1 MTRKARRA
9 RVAAIAISGWLSACG
24 SDTKTATPAAESNVV
39 TSTVATK
46 AATTTTS
53 VPAVPNTAV
62 STTTTTTSGVT
73 PKELVDRWVG
83 APRTIGALGT
93 GTAAAFVDISDGF
106 LVLNTGIADNP
117 KAFGSDLAATGDNII
132 EVKLADDILDCLDG
146 DVGHYRWTLS
156 PQATNLTLTATDDTC
171 AARQATL
178 EGTWTHTACKT
189 EGRDCLGIV
198 ESGTYSTNRWNPY
211 GGFTYGELTFT
222 VPDGWAVDYDSQ
234 AAFFLRSA
242 DDYAKLGNDSAWGI
256 TAWADVAAAAPDNPD
271 CSGESPDK
279 ADTSV
284 APGAANIAAWMVALP
299 SLKATRSTMTIG
311 GLQAEVVDA
320 EIAEGATACSWG
332 VVLIASRTSKPDPF
346 NFGIVAG
353 QHMRIIL
360 VDVLP
365 ERTVAIFLDDS
376 QHPGS
381 AALEKAAMPI
391 VESFAFSAAP
401 PTA

>member
-1 MTRKARRA
+1 MTGNARRA
-9 RVAAIAISGWLSACG
+9 VVAAIALSGWLGACG
-24 SDTKTATPAAESNVV
+24 SDAKTGTTAAVTTEA
-39 TSTVATK
+39 TSTDATTT
-46 AATTTTS
+46 AATTASTP
-53 VPAVPNTAV
+53 PAPNTLTSPTA
-62 STTTTTTSGVT
+62 TNTSGET

-83 APRTIGALGT
+83 APRTIGTLGT
-93 GTAAAFVDISDGF
+93 GTAAAFVDISNGF
-106 LVLNTGIADNP
+106 LVYNTGIADNP
-117 KAFGSDLAATGDNII
+117 KAFGSDLAATGDDII
-132 EVKLADDILDCLDG
+132 EVKLAGDVLDCLDG
-146 DVGHYRWTLS
+146 AVGHYRWTLS
-156 PQATNLTLTATDDTC
+156 PQATTLTLTATDDTC

-178 EGTWTHTACKT
+178 EGNWTHTACKT

-198 ESGTYSTNRWNPY
+198 EAGTYSTNRWNPY
-211 GGFTYGELTFT
+211 GGFTYGQVTFT

-256 TAWADVAAAAPDNPD
+256 SAWADVAAAAPDNPD
-271 CSGESPDK
+271 CSGEPPDK
-279 ADTSV
+279 TDASV
-284 APGAANIAAWMVALP
+284 GPGAANIAAWMAALP
-299 SLKATRSTMTIG
+299 SLKATRSTTTIG

-320 EIAEGATACSWG
+320 EIATGASVCDWG

-346 NFGIVAG
+346 NFGIVAN

-376 QHPGS
+376 QHPGF
-381 AALEKAAMPI
+381 ATLEKAAMPI
-391 VESFAFSAAP
+391 VESFVFSPTP